1 MKKTMIVL
9 SMFLGLSFG
18 AFAAE
23 EGMLPA
29 TPYAQIPVMGAKMI
43 EFGATSCRSCQA
55 MDRLLY
61 SLKKENPALP
71 LFFVNVMKDRE
82 AAAKFRIRM
91 IPTQVFID
99 KTGKVVATHIG
110 KLSRDELLQ
119 WLRKY
124 GIAQ

>member
-1 MKKTMIVL
+1 MKRILLIITAL
-9 SMFLGLSFG
+9 LGLSLSSF
-18 AFAAE
+18 AE

-29 TPYAQIPVMGAKMI
+29 TPYAQVPVMGAKMI
-43 EFGATSCRSCQA
+43 EFGANSCRSCQV

-61 SLKKENPALP
+61 SLKKENPSLP

-110 KLSRDELLQ
+110 LLNREELLQ
-119 WLRKY
+119 WLQKY
-124 GIAQ
+124 GIAP

>member
-1 MKKTMIVL
+1 MKKTMILL

-23 EGMLPA
+23 EGMLSP
-29 TPYAQIPVMGAKMI
+29 TPFAQIPATGAKMI

-110 KLSRDELLQ
+110 KLSRDELQQ

-124 GIAQ
+124 GITE

>member
-1 MKKTMIVL
+1 MKKVFLMVSVL
-9 SMFLGLSFG
+9 LGLSLG
-18 AFAAE
+18 SFAAE

-43 EFGATSCRSCQA
+43 EFGATSCRSCQI

-61 SLKKENPALP
+61 QMKQKDPTLP

-99 KTGKVVATHIG
+99 KEGRIVATHIG
-110 KLSRDELLQ
+110 RLSREELMQ
-119 WLRKY
+119 WLKKY
-124 GIAQ
+124 GIAH

>member
-1 MKKTMIVL
+1 MKKILILL

-23 EGMLPA
+23 EGMLAATPFAKIPA
-29 TPYAQIPVMGAKMI
+29 TGAKMI

-61 SLKKENPALP
+61 SLKQENPTLP

-99 KTGKVVATHIG
+99 KTGKIVATHIG
-110 KLSRDELLQ
+110 RLSREELMQ

-124 GIAQ
+124 GIVQ

>member
-1 MKKTMIVL
+1 MKKTMILL

-18 AFAAE
+18 AFAADE
-23 EGMLPA
+23 EMLAATPFAKIPA
-29 TPYAQIPVMGAKMI
+29 TGAKMI
-43 EFGATSCRSCQA
+43 EFGATSCRSCQE

-61 SLKKENPALP
+61 SLKQENSALP
-71 LFFVNVMKDRE
+71 LYFVNVMKDRE

-110 KLSRDELLQ
+110 LLNREKLLQ
-119 WLRKY
+119 WLQKY

>member
-1 MKKTMIVL
+1 MKNVL
-9 SMFLGLSFG
+9 LIFSVLLGLTLSS
-18 AFAAE
+18 FAAE

-43 EFGATSCRSCQA
+43 EFGATSCRSCQI

-61 SLKKENPALP
+61 RMKQKDPTLP
-71 LFFVNVMKDRE
+71 LFFVNVIKDRE

-99 KTGKVVATHIG
+99 KKGRIVATHIG
-110 KLSRDELLQ
+110 VLSQSELEKEL
-119 WLRKY
+119 KDY
-124 GIAQ
+124 GIVP

>member
-1 MKKTMIVL
+1 MKKTMILL

-23 EGMLPA
+23 EEMLPA

-61 SLKKENPALP
+61 SLKQENPTLP

-110 KLSRDELLQ
+110 LLNREELLQ
-119 WLRKY
+119 RLQKY
-124 GIAQ
+124 GIVQ